1 MSSTREARS
10 LLAAGKVREAA
21 RMFEIQGHLRQ
32 AVQAFVQAGDWAG
45 AGRVSEAA
53 GKHERAL
60 EYYRKARSPADMGRL
75 LELLGMYE
83 TAGQAFADA
92 EDFASAARVFE
103 LELARLNRRNTDTSS
118 RRKAARWAA
127 HFHAKAGD
135 PDRACK
141 LLSDSGEPERAARV
155 LASAGHHAKAAKLYL
170 DLGMRQQAVDILVR
184 AEKPAEAAKLCEDA
198 GEFLLAARLYF
209 NAGNMER
216 SAHCYVSAHEWREAA
231 QVAVLVPDW
240 GLAGQMF
247 SRAGEPLE
255 SGRAFLRAERPDE
268 AIKSLA
274 QIRFDDPRYQQ
285 AVAVVVQALELKG
298 DMSFAAE
305 RFLNEFVYR
314 PLDDDGAALLYRL
327 AQVYEKGEFW
337 ETAQEHYEKLLKK
350 RPDDD
355 DAAEGLK
362 RVIAYQRDSAAIY
375 KQVLKEDFD
384 YEDRTKRMQRRRK
397 AQLEPTGDLESFPD
411 LPPSPGGEDP
421 TTRAEPEQEVPAPRH
436 PAPAATGPGPGTPH
450 RPGDSSVTR
459 TWAHQATIVR
469 LEPGARLGTRYQLQ
483 AKIGAGGR
491 GAVFLAQDLELN
503 EPIAI
508 KVLHPTDVT
517 EQSLDQ
523 FRQELKLARKLTH
536 PNIIRLYDIGE
547 VEGLRFITMEYLD
560 GRDLESLL
568 EGAPNGLEFSQGVD
582 LALQVC
588 DGLGAAHELG
598 VIHRD
603 IKPSNV
609 VVQADGRAKI
619 LDFGIAKLMDAQGM
633 TRTGLAYGTP
643 LYMSPEQIQGQ
654 RDLDHRTDLYSLGC
668 LMFVLFTGRLPFE
681 AEEAFQ
687 LLMAH
692 VSRPPPS
699 PSEFRPDIPPRLE
712 QILLTLLEKNRE
724 DRFASCADL
733 RRAIEGAL

>member
-1 MSSTREARS
+1 MSTTREARS
-10 LLAAGKVREAA
+10 LIADGKMREAA
-21 RMFEIQGHLRQ
+21 RLFESQGQLRQ
-32 AVQAFVQAGDWAG
+32 AAQVFAQAGMWAD
-45 AGRVSEAA
+45 AGRVAEAA
-53 GKHERAL
+53 GKNERAL
-60 EYYRKARSPADMGRL
+60 EYYRRARSPADVGRA
-75 LELLGMYE
+75 LEQLGVYVE
-83 TAGQAFADA
+83 AGQAFADA
-92 EDFASAARVFE
+92 DDFAAAARVFE
-103 LELARLNRRNTDTSS
+103 LELERLNRRNGDASE
-118 RRKAARWAA
+118 RRKAVRWAA
-127 HFHAKAGD
+127 HYHAKAGD
-135 PDRACK
+135 TDRACK
-141 LLSDSGEPERAARV
+141 LLSDSGEPERAARM
-155 LASAGHHAKAAKLYL
+155 LASAGHHTRAAQLYI

-198 GEFLLAARLYF
+198 GELLLAARLYF
-209 NAGNMER
+209 NAGDMER
-216 SAHCYVSAHEWREAA
+216 SARCYRGANEWMEAA

-247 SRAGEPLE
+247 SRAGKPLD
-255 SGRAFLRAERPDE
+255 SGKAFLRADLPDE

-274 QIRFDDPRYQQ
+274 QIRFDDLGYME

-298 DMSFAAE
+298 DISFAAE

-314 PLDDDGAALLYRL
+314 PLDDAGAELLYRL
-327 AQVYEKGEFW
+327 AQVYERGEFW
-337 ETAQEHYEKLLKK
+337 ETAQEHYEKLVKN
-350 RPDDD
+350 RPGHS
-355 DAAEGLK
+355 DAAERLQ
-362 RVIAYQRDSAAIY
+362 RVVAYQRDSAAIY

-384 YEDRTKRMQRRRK
+384 YEDRTERMQKRRK
-397 AQLEPTGDLESFPD
+397 ALMDPTGDLEEFPD
-411 LPPSPGGEDP
+411 LPPSPGGADP
-421 TTRAEPEQEVPAPRH
+421 TTRAAHGQEPPAPMH
-436 PAPAATGPGPGTPH
+436 LAPSASAPEPDAPH

-469 LEPGARLGTRYQLQ
+469 LEPGARLGSRYQLQ

-491 GAVFLAQDLELN
+491 GAVFLARDLELD
-503 EPIAI
+503 ESIAI

-536 PNIIRLYDIGE
+536 PNIIRLYDIAE

-560 GRDLESLL
+560 GRDLESVL
-568 EGAPNGLEFSQGVD
+568 EDSPDGLEFPRGVD

-609 VVQADGRAKI
+609 VVLPDGRAKI

-643 LYMSPEQIQGQ
+643 LYMSPEQIQGHS
-654 RDLDHRTDLYSLGC
+654 DLDHRTDLYSLGC

-681 AEEAFQ
+681 AQEAFQ

-692 VSRPPPS
+692 VSRPPPN

-712 QILLTLLEKNRE
+712 QIVLTLLEKNRE

-733 RRAIEGAL
+733 RQALEGAL